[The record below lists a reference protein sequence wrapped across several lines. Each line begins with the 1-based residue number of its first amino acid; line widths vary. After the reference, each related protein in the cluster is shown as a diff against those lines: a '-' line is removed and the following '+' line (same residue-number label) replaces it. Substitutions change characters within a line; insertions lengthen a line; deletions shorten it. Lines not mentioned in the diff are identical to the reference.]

1 MVLELK
7 LRALHKLIRVL
18 YRRAIASASFLFLIF
33 YCHFFGHMDVYV
45 CTFMYVSMYVCVHVE
60 ARE

>member
-7 LRALHKLIRVL
+7 LRALHKL
-18 YRRAIASASFLFLIF
+18 RRAIASASFLFLIF
-33 YCHFFGHMDVYV
+33 YCHFFLCIWMCMCV
-45 CTFMYVSMYVCVHVE
+45 CTFMCVFMYVCVHVE